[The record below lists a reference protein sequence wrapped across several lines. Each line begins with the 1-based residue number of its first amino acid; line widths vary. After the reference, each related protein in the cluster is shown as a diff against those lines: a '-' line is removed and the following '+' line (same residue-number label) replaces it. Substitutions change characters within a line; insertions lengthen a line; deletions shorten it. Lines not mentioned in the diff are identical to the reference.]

1 MSFDHGERGRHTERS
16 RPRDRILR
24 TMEPTPTPELSSDA
38 SRASQRV
45 NRRRF
50 LGLTGGMAAMGAF
63 LAACRGKS
71 PARSAGAASVEATS
85 IAVPEPT
92 PVPDPVFPAGTET
105 FRLMPDTQW
114 ETPAVAIHTGKHGP
128 RVLVLGGVHGN
139 EPGGWQAA
147 EAIAN
152 WTPVAGSL
160 IVVPRANRLSTYQF
174 VRTVDGFGDL
184 NRLYPGSP
192 DSPLPMAR
200 MAAEIVKL
208 ANTYRVQWLFDL
220 HESWWFYNE
229 RGANGGTAF
238 IGQTIASGGT
248 TETLPL
254 IKKTIDI
261 VNERIA
267 VREQFTLRTTIS
279 GQPGSAPRAGATPAP
294 TPSSTALPGSVT
306 PQLAGGT
313 SSLGFAR
320 WAPGCTPILIEMG
333 QYDQDESRRA
343 DLHLMLVRTHLERLE
358 ML

>member
-1 MSFDHGERGRHTERS
+1 
-16 RPRDRILR
+16 
-24 TMEPTPTPELSSDA
+24 
-38 SRASQRV
+38 
-45 NRRRF
+45 
-50 LGLTGGMAAMGAF
+50 MGAL
-63 LAACRGKS
+63 LAACSGKRTV
-71 PARSAGAASVEATS
+71 RSAGAAAVESAS
-85 IAVPEPT
+85 IAPPEPT
-92 PVPDPVFPAGTET
+92 PAPDPVFPVGAET
-105 FRLMPDTQW
+105 FRLMPDTPW
-114 ETPAVAIHTGKHGP
+114 ETPGTAIHSGKPGP
-128 RVLVLGGVHGN
+128 RVMILGGVHGN
-139 EPGGWQAA
+139 EPGGWEAA
-147 EAIAN
+147 EAIAG
-152 WTPVAGSL
+152 WKPLTGSL

-208 ANTYRVQWLFDL
+208 ANTYRPRWLFDL

-254 IKKTIDI
+254 IKKTMEI
-261 VNERIA
+261 VNERISL
-267 VREQFTLRTTIS
+267 REQFTLRTTLS
-279 GQPGSAPRAGATPAP
+279 GQPGATPPGAA
-294 TPSSTALPGSVT
+294 TPLPPPSATALPGSVT

-333 QYDQDESRRA
+333 QYEQDETRRA

>member
-1 MSFDHGERGRHTERS
+1 MDT
-16 RPRDRILR
+16 
-24 TMEPTPTPELSSDA
+24 TPAADSSTSA
-38 SRASQRV
+38 SRAWRRLD
-45 NRRRF
+45 RRRF
-50 LGLTGGMAAMGAF
+50 LSLTGGMAALGAI
-63 LAACRGKS
+63 LAACSGQS
-71 PARSAGAASVEATS
+71 PARSAGAAAVEATP
-85 IAVPEPT
+85 ITPPDPT
-92 PVPDPVFPAGTET
+92 PVPDPVFPAGIET
-105 FRLMPDTQW
+105 FRLLPDTQW
-114 ETPAVAIHTGKHGP
+114 ETSGVAIHSGRRGP

-147 EAIAN
+147 EAIAK
-152 WTPVAGSL
+152 WAPLAGSL

-184 NRLYPGSP
+184 NRSYPGSP

-208 ANTYRVQWLFDL
+208 ANTYRAQWLFDL

-248 TETLPL
+248 AETLPL
-254 IKKTIDI
+254 IKKTMDI
-261 VNERIA
+261 VNERIT
-267 VREQFTLRTTIS
+267 VREQFTLRTTIN
-279 GQPGSAPRAGATPAP
+279 GQPGGTPRAASTPAP

-320 WAPGCTPILIEMG
+320 WAPGCTPVLIEMG
-333 QYDQDESRRA
+333 QYDQDETRRA